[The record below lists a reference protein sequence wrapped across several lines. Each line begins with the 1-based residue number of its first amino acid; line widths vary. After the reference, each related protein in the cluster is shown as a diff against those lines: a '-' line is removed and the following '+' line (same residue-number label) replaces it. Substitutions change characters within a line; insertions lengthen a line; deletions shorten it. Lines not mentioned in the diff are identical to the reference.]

1 MLFVIGAIFI
11 ALSLFMFFVLSLL
24 SGIGK
29 AMGNFINTSSFFQLD
44 YVMYP
49 IISAF
54 IGLILISFYEPQGKQ
69 QVNKSF

>member
-1 MLFVIGAIFI
+1 MLFMIGAIFI

-24 SGIGK
+24 SVIGK
-29 AMGNFINTSSFFQLD
+29 AMGNFIDTSIFFQFD

-54 IGLILISFYEPQGKQ
+54 IGLILISFYEPQEKQ

>member
-1 MLFVIGAIFI
+1 MLFMIGAIFI
-11 ALSLFMFFVLSLL
+11 ALSLFMFFIISVL

-29 AMGNFINTSSFFQLD
+29 ATDSFCINASSFFQLD

-54 IGLILISFYEPQGKQ
+54 IGIIVVSFHFTNHKENSK
-69 QVNKSF
+69 